1 MHIPLHGMG
10 NSRPH
15 QPSVQ
20 PEDLPSVQLEGL
32 PSVQPEDLIVMK
44 AGIGFRARRGWD
56 IAMAVA
62 IAAVVSLSWLTA
74 GGGTGTGAPHSRPS
88 TVQASPSAP
97 VPPGGK
103 FAGGGGRPEA
113 GRVGR

>member
-1 MHIPLHGMG
+1 MRVPRTAWVTPG
-10 NSRPH
+10 PT

-20 PEDLPSVQLEGL
+20 PEDLRSVRLEDLPSVQL
-32 PSVQPEDLIVMK
+32 EDLIVMK

-62 IAAVVSLSWLTA
+62 IAAVVSLGWLTA
-74 GGGTGTGAPHSRPS
+74 PGGTSTGAPHPRPS
-88 TVQASPSAP
+88 AVQASPSAL
-97 VPPGGK
+97 VRPGGK
-103 FAGGGGRPEA
+103 FAAGGGRPGA